1 MSQPSGSQP
10 DVSVVVP
17 VYGGEK
23 SLQPLSEQL
32 LEVAAQR
39 GWQMEIL
46 FICDRPRDQSWQVA
60 SRLARE
66 TPQIQA
72 ALLMRNFGQHPATL
86 LGIRMA
92 RGRIIATMD
101 EDLQHNPQDLPA
113 LVEAAQAN
121 QGIAYGIPHNP
132 QHARWRNAT
141 SWLAKWFLS
150 WYIDARLARSMS
162 AFRAFD
168 CRLRRAFQHYRGE
181 RVAIDVLLSWTGAPI
196 DVLTCQHAPRLD
208 NESGYTW
215 GKLIKYLGD
224 LWLSFSVAPLRF
236 ASMLGLGNF
245 FFAVVL
251 GAYVFIKRV
260 IQDDPVPGFAFLAL
274 FLAILGGSQLLALGV
289 IGEYLGRMY
298 FNDLKRPQYLV
309 SQVEGRALEPF
320 QAEEL

>member
-1 MSQPSGSQP
+1 MSAPRKP

-23 SLQPLSEQL
+23 SLRPLTQQL
-32 LEVAAQR
+32 LEVAKQES
-39 GWQMEIL
+39 WEIEIL
-46 FICDRPRDQSWQVA
+46 FICDRPRDQSWEVA
-60 SRLARE
+60 RTLAEE
-66 TPQIQA
+66 TPEVQA

-86 LGIRMA
+86 LGVRMS
-92 RGRIIATMD
+92 RGDVIATMD
-101 EDLQHNPQDLPA
+101 EDLQHNPQDLPD
-113 LVEAAQAN
+113 LVNAVRKN
-121 QGIAYGIPHNP
+121 RGIAYGVPNKP
-132 QHARWRNAT
+132 QHAPWRNAT

-168 CRLRRAFQHYRGE
+168 HHLRRAFQHYRSE

-196 DVLTCQHAPRLD
+196 DVLTCQHAPRE
-208 NESGYTW
+208 NSESGYTW

-236 ASMLGLGNF
+236 ASLLGLGNF

-251 GAYVFIKRV
+251 GSYVFIRRV
-260 IQDDPVPGFAFLAL
+260 IQDNPVPGFAFLAL
-274 FLAILGGSQLLALGV
+274 FAAILGGSQLLALGV

-298 FNDLKRPQYLV
+298 FNDLRRPQYLV
-309 SQVEGRALEPF
+309 SQIAGRDLEPA
-320 QAEEL
+320 QAEDL